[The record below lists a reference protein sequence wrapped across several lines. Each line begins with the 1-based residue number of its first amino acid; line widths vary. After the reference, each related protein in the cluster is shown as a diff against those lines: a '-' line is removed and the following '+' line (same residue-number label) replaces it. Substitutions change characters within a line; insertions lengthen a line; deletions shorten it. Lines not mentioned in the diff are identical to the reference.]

1 MPNRNGYLHSR
12 RPKFHPLCLLFPRLG
27 DDELQE
33 LAEDIRQN
41 GLQNDI
47 ITLDGK
53 ILDFDELD
61 RLVLWRVVEKLGYL
75 FG

>member
-1 MPNRNGYLHSR
+1 MTHRNGHSGSR
-12 RPKFHPLCLLFPRLG
+12 RPKYHPLCLLFPRLG

-47 ITLDGK
+47 VTLDGK
-53 ILDFDELD
+53 ILDG
-61 RLVLWRVVEKLGYL
+61 RNRT
-75 FG
+75 